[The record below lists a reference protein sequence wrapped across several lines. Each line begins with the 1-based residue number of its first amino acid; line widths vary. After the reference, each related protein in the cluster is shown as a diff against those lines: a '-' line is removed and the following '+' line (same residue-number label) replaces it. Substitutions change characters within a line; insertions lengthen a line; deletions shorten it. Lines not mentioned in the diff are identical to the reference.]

1 MVLVA
6 YWWPSDSTDESNQNV
21 AEKKSN
27 AIETVRQAATEHNPF
42 AVSEKLS
49 ANADAVQ
56 ASADSIPSTTTPL
69 TDQPVQYSNECGDAC
84 REILDRIDFPFSLS
98 DEEFEDGLAHTEA
111 LAQHLKLNPHL
122 TDSWIELASF
132 ANGNKRSLILATFS
146 QLDAEHQQSLGL
158 ALLDSPSYAHRMDAV
173 RLLSSEAVMT
183 NNQIDLFAQRL
194 LSEPDNYVRSALVK
208 ALNQPN
214 SALEKAALIAS
225 LEPIIHNDSDYAV
238 RGEALLATVDLH
250 EHPQLAL
257 DQALAA
263 VHSDIGEF
271 QEYGARALEAIVV
284 RQSLEGIVL
293 NSAQQQALSEL
304 KDNLMEPQFDEL
316 PVDAR
321 RLIDNL

>member
-1 MVLVA
+1 
-6 YWWPSDSTDESNQNV
+6 
-21 AEKKSN
+21 
-27 AIETVRQAATEHNPF
+27 
-42 AVSEKLS
+42 
-49 ANADAVQ
+49 
-56 ASADSIPSTTTPL
+56 
-69 TDQPVQYSNECGDAC
+69 
-84 REILDRIDFPFSLS
+84 
-98 DEEFEDGLAHTEA
+98 
-111 LAQHLKLNPHL
+111 
-122 TDSWIELASF
+122 
-132 ANGNKRSLILATFS
+132 
-146 QLDAEHQQSLGL
+146 
-158 ALLDSPSYAHRMDAV
+158 MDAV